1 MNQQDGF
8 TAMEAKMI
16 SSQSKPKTKHD
27 LIRSLNKARIS
38 QIEVIE
44 PYNQPKADQ
53 VSKTAKAM
61 TAKSGQISII
71 ILRTP

>member
-1 MNQQDGF
+1 
-8 TAMEAKMI
+8 MI
-16 SSQSKPKTKHD
+16 SSQSKPKTKHE

-44 PYNQPKADQ
+44 PYEPSIVDQ

-61 TAKSGQISII
+61 SLKSGQVSII
-71 ILRTP
+71 ILRMP

>member
-1 MNQQDGF
+1 M
-8 TAMEAKMI
+8 AMEAMMI

-44 PYNQPKADQ
+44 PYDP
-53 VSKTAKAM
+53 AK
-61 TAKSGQISII
+61 G
-71 ILRTP
+71 

>member
-1 MNQQDGF
+1 
-8 TAMEAKMI
+8 MI
-16 SSQSKPKTKHD
+16 SSQTKPMTKHD

-53 VSKTAKAM
+53 VLQAAKAM
-61 TAKSGQISII
+61 VAKSGQVSII

>member
-1 MNQQDGF
+1 MA
-8 TAMEAKMI
+8 TEVMMI

-44 PYNQPKADQ
+44 PYDPSMADQ
-53 VSKTAKAM
+53 VSKTAKAI
-61 TAKSGQISII
+61 AVKPGQVSII
-71 ILRTP
+71 ILRMS

>member
-1 MNQQDGF
+1 M
-8 TAMEAKMI
+8 AMEVMMI
-16 SSQSKPKTKHD
+16 SSQSKPKTKHE

-44 PYNQPKADQ
+44 PHDPSMADQ
-53 VSKTAKAM
+53 LAKTVKALVAKP
-61 TAKSGQISII
+61 GQVSII